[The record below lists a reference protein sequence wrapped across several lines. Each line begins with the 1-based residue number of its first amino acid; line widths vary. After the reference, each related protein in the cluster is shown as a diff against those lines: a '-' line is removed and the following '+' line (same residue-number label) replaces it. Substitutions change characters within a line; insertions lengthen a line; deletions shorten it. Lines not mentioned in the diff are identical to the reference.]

1 MLFCCDE
8 REKTMT
14 YTIHYTTDFAD
25 PAFQAAFRI
34 YFGELGCRVTNWEG
48 LFAAM
53 GETGREYT
61 WTHKD
66 DTGRVTRFVSGISA
80 DERDHAFILRAED
93 GDAAGFIQFTTMDMG
108 SWFFSTKC
116 GFIRE
121 FWITEELRRQGHGS
135 ELLRKA
141 EEWLKQQGCL
151 CVLLT
156 TVTAPGF
163 YCKHGYTLKTGIEAR
178 NRDNVYLKRL

>member
-1 MLFCCDE
+1 
-8 REKTMT
+8 MT

-25 PAFQAAFRI
+25 PAFQAAFRT

-53 GETGREYT
+53 SETGREYT

-66 DTGRVTRFVSGISA
+66 DTGRVTRFVSGVSA
-80 DERDHAFILRAED
+80 DERDHAFVLRAED
-93 GDAAGFIQFTTMDMG
+93 GDAAGFIQFTSIYLD
-108 SWFFSTKC
+108 SWFFTAKC

-121 FWITEELRRQGHGS
+121 FWLRSDLRRQGHGTK
-135 ELLRKA
+135 LLRLA
-141 EEWLKQQGCL
+141 EDWLREQGCR

-156 TVTAPGF
+156 TMTAPVF
-163 YCKHGYTLKTGIEAR
+163 YQKNGYTQQKGIEAR
-178 NRDNVYLKRL
+178 NTEPVFTKMLT